1 MTTAQRQFADL
12 QRMLASVRPT
22 IKVYE
27 PTSRFRR
34 LCYRMVIKKRGKFNK
49 IMMFIIV
56 LNIMV
61 LSSEFQA
68 SPQWLS
74 DLQGELQKDQE
85 QI

>member
-1 MTTAQRQFADL
+1 
-12 QRMLASVRPT
+12 
-22 IKVYE
+22 
-27 PTSRFRR
+27 
-34 LCYRMVIKKRGKFNK
+34 MVIKKRGKFNK